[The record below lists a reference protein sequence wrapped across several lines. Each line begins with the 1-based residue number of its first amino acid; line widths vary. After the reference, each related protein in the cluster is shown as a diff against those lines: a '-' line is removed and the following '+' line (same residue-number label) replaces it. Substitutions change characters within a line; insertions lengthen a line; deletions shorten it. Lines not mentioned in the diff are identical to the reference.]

1 VKARLAVLGALVTL
15 AVTLGSAS
23 PAGAGGSQWT
33 FDQPSYLP
41 GEVATARGDFGPGCC
56 DRGWLDDGPYLAWIT
71 PYPAD
76 GELPDREA
84 LLVGDVRL
92 TQEPI
97 RFGDQTSFVNV
108 ATVVFVVPDVRPGP
122 YVLLHCNDPCTA
134 PLGDL
139 VQGLLWIGSAGDLA
153 ALTPTSTTSSTTTIP
168 PSTTTTT
175 TTPPRPEPPTSTSTT
190 APVVA
195 GGLVA
200 TAGVATAGALGWRR
214 RHRR

>member
-1 VKARLAVLGALVTL
+1 VTARLAVLGALVTL

-23 PAGAGGSQWT
+23 PAGAGGSNWT

-76 GELPDREA
+76 GELPDGEA

-92 TQEPI
+92 AQEPI
-97 RFGDQTSFVNV
+97 RWNDQTSFVNV
-108 ATVVFVVPDVRPGP
+108 ATVVFVVPDVPPGP

-139 VQGLLWIGSAGDLA
+139 VQGLLWIGPPGDLA
-153 ALTPTSTTSSTTTIP
+153 ALTPTTTTTIP
-168 PSTTTTT
+168 TTSAPSITTA
-175 TTPPRPEPPTSTSTT
+175 PQRPEPPTSTSTT
-190 APVVA
+190 TPVVA

-214 RHRR
+214 RYRR

>member
-1 VKARLAVLGALVTL
+1 VKARLGVLGAIFTL
-15 AVTLGSAS
+15 AVTMGSAP
-23 PAGAGGSQWT
+23 PAGAGGSNWT
-33 FDQPSYLP
+33 FDQASYLP

-76 GELPDREA
+76 GELPDGEA

-92 TQEPI
+92 AQEPI
-97 RFGDQTSFVNV
+97 RWNDQTSFVNV
-108 ATVVFVVPDVRPGP
+108 ATVVFVVPDVPPGP
-122 YVLLHCNDPCTA
+122 YTLLHCNDPCRA

-139 VQGLLWIGSAGDLA
+139 LQGLFWIGRQGNLEDF
-153 ALTPTSTTSSTTTIP
+153 TPTTTT
-168 PSTTTTT
+168 STTTTT
-175 TTPPRPEPPTSTSTT
+175 TTAPHRPEPPTSTSTPT
-190 APVVA
+190 STTTPVVA

-200 TAGVATAGALGWRR
+200 TAGVATAGAFGWRR